1 MPKIVREIFTFDFES
16 CCTEKRISFAQVLC
30 GRFSVWSAAAR
41 RTLPYTIRY
50 ESFQNPL
57 A

>member
-1 MPKIVREIFTFDFES
+1 MPKIVREILTFDFES

-41 RTLPYTIRY
+41 RTLPYTMRY